1 MKLFH
6 WSKGEKIIMAII
18 YHQMKFEPKENKYV
32 VTKLAPGRNIDTSK
46 IDSLMKLS
54 HNLWAAR
61 RKQDLIDHAEEMK
74 AAKITQCKER
84 LLKLNKIK
92 IEA

>member
-1 MKLFH
+1 
-6 WSKGEKIIMAII
+6 MAII

-32 VTKLAPGRNIDTSK
+32 ITKLAPGRNIDTSK
-46 IDSLMKLS
+46 IDSLTQFS
-54 HNLWAAR
+54 QYLWVAR

>member
-1 MKLFH
+1 
-6 WSKGEKIIMAII
+6 MAIV

-54 HNLWAAR
+54 QNLWAAR

-74 AAKITQCKER
+74 AAKINEYKEKIS
-84 LLKLNKIK
+84 KLNKIR